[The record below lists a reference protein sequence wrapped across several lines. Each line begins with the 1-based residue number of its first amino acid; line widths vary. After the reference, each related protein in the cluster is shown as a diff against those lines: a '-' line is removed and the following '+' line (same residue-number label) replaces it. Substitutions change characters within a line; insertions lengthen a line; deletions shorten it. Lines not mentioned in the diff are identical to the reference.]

1 MLKNLNAR
9 RFTLLQ
15 IVLVCVLS
23 IGVGGLIARYRY
35 RATFA
40 AIDAVLSAGHP
51 ESQPLKAK
59 YGPHRNSYSEEEWCI
74 RDFFNDRSDGFFVD
88 VGAND
93 YKVTS
98 NTYYLDTV
106 LNWRGIAIEPQRQFE
121 ADYVRFRP
129 RTKFV
134 PFFIS
139 DASNERARIYVLS
152 RNSLLASA
160 DKSFTEQFGDTAKE
174 VEVPTITLN
183 DLLDSERVKKI
194 DFMSI
199 DIELWEPKALAGF
212 DVERFHPELVCIEAH
227 PQVRQQILDYF
238 ARHHYTVVGKYL
250 RADVNNVY
258 FTPLS

>member
-23 IGVGGLIARYRY
+23 IGGGGLIARYRY

-51 ESQPLKAK
+51 ESQSVKAK
-59 YGPHRNSYSEEEWCI
+59 YGPHRNSYSEEEW
-74 RDFFNDRSDGFFVD
+74 
-88 VGAND
+88 
-93 YKVTS
+93 
-98 NTYYLDTV
+98 
-106 LNWRGIAIEPQRQFE
+106 
-121 ADYVRFRP
+121 
-129 RTKFV
+129 
-134 PFFIS
+134 
-139 DASNERARIYVLS
+139 LS

-227 PQVRQQILDYF
+227 PQVRPQILDYF

>member
-1 MLKNLNAR
+1 MLKNGNR
-9 RFTLLQ
+9 GRFTLAQ
-15 IVLVCVLS
+15 MLVACVLC
-23 IGVGGLIARYRY
+23 IGIAGAVARYRY
-35 RATFA
+35 KKISAPIIVYA
-40 AIDAVLSAGHP
+40 AHP
-51 ESQPLKAK
+51 ESDALKAK

-74 RDFFNDRSDGFFVD
+74 RDFFGDRRDGFFVD

-106 LNWRGIAIEPQRQFE
+106 LNWKGIAIEPQKQFE
-121 ADYVRFRP
+121 ADYVKYRP

-134 PFFIS
+134 SFFVS
-139 DASNERARIYVLS
+139 DASNQLAKMYLVKKS
-152 RNSLLASA
+152 SLIASGNR
-160 DKSFTEQFGDTAKE
+160 DFTEQVGEKAKE

-183 DLLDSERVKKI
+183 DLLDSEGVKKI

-212 DVERFHPELVCIEAH
+212 DVERFRPELVCIEAH
-227 PQVRQQILDYF
+227 PQVRQQIIDYF
-238 ARHHYTVVGKYL
+238 ARHHYVVVAKYL
-250 RADVNNVY
+250 RADVNNLY

>member
-1 MLKNLNAR
+1 MLTNWSAR
-9 RFTLLQ
+9 RFTVVQTILACA
-15 IVLVCVLS
+15 VCAAAAVA
-23 IGVGGLIARYRY
+23 VMHY
-35 RATFA
+35 RAKSA
-40 AIDAVLSAGHP
+40 PIQYAVHP
-51 ESQPLKAK
+51 ESQALKDK

-74 RDFFNDRSDGFFVD
+74 RDFFNDRRDGFFVD

-121 ADYVRFRP
+121 ADYVKFRP

-134 PFFIS
+134 SFFVS
-139 DASNERARIYVLS
+139 DASNQLAKMYLVNKS
-152 RNSLLASA
+152 SLIASGNRG
-160 DKSFTEQFGDTAKE
+160 FTEQVGEKAKE
-174 VEVPTITLN
+174 IEVPTITLN
-183 DLLDSERVKKI
+183 DLLDSEGVKRI

-227 PQVRQQILDYF
+227 PQVRQQILEYF
-238 ARHHYTVVGKYL
+238 ARHHYIVVGKYL
-250 RADVNNVY
+250 RADVNNLY

>member
-1 MLKNLNAR
+1 MIVAC
-9 RFTLLQ
+9 LLC
-15 IVLVCVLS
+15 IVVA
-23 IGVGGLIARYRY
+23 GAAARYRY
-35 RATFA
+35 KKISAPIIQYA
-40 AIDAVLSAGHP
+40 AHP
-51 ESQPLKAK
+51 ESDALKAK

-74 RDFFNDRSDGFFVD
+74 RDFFNDRRDGFFVD

-106 LNWRGIAIEPQRQFE
+106 LNWKGIAVEPQKQFE
-121 ADYVRFRP
+121 ADYVKYRP

-134 PFFIS
+134 SFFVS
-139 DASNERARIYVLS
+139 DASNQLAKMYLVKKS
-152 RNSLLASA
+152 SLIASGNR
-160 DKSFTEQFGDTAKE
+160 DFTETVGEKAKE

-183 DLLDSERVKKI
+183 DLLDSEGVKKI

-212 DVERFHPELVCIEAH
+212 DVERFRPELVCIEAH
-227 PQVRQQILDYF
+227 PQVRQQIIDYF
-238 ARHHYTVVGKYL
+238 ARHHYVVVGKYL
-250 RADVNNVY
+250 RADVNNLY